1 MTRHGLTFAM
11 LVLAVGNLTPVRAA
25 GPVKPNIVFI
35 LADDLG
41 YGDVGVY
48 NSQSKIPTPNLD
60 RLAKEG
66 VRFTDA
72 HSPSAV
78 CTPTRYA
85 LLTGRYAWRSRLQK
99 NVLGPYSQPLIAEKL
114 LTVPALLRAQGYSTA
129 CIGKW
134 HLGWGWPKPED
145 GKRDFTKPI
154 PEGPTARGFDSYFGT
169 DVPNYPPYCFIENDR
184 TVGLPSEPAPVGKD
198 MFNIAGAMLPDWKLA
213 NVLPA
218 LEKRAVEHI
227 EKSAKENK
235 PFFLFLPLTSPHF
248 PVVPTAEFQGNS
260 RAGDY
265 GDFVVQTDRV
275 VGSVLDALKKAGV
288 EKNTLVIFTSDNGPE
303 VVEIKNGAYDRLK
316 DFGHASMGAFRGTK
330 RDAW

>member
-1 MTRHGLTFAM
+1 MTRHAFATSL
-11 LVLAVGNLTPVRAA
+11 LVLVFVNAAPSPAA
-25 GPVKPNIVFI
+25 GPAKPNIVYI

-41 YGDVGVY
+41 YGDVGCY
-48 NSQSKIPTPNLD
+48 NPASKIPTPNLD
-60 RLAKEG
+60 RLAKKG

-316 DFGHASMGAFRGTK
+316 DFGHAS
-330 RDAW
+330 